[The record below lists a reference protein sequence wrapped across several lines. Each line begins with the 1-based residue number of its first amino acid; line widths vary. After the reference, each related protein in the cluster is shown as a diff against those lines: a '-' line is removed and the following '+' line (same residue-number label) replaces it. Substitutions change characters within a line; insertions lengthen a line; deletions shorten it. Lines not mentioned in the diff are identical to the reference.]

1 MALQHAL
8 LSTSYEN
15 TLLYVPVIIHK
26 QCDFIAMQME
36 FNISNSKYSCSV
48 NMH

>member
-1 MALQHAL
+1 MALQHVL
-8 LSTSYEN
+8 HFTSYKN

-26 QCDFIAMQME
+26 RYESIVMQME
-36 FNISNSKYSCSV
+36 FNISNSKHICSV

>member
-1 MALQHAL
+1 MALQHVL

-26 QCDFIAMQME
+26 QYDFIAMQME
-36 FNISNSKYSCSV
+36 FNISNSKYICSV